1 MVSVKFNA
9 FPYTLHYFATSLKH
23 SERHSTTKRLK
34 SLNIYRKSIELWYM
48 LTTYCRCPGRLLN
61 LYRISCPHQFW
72 YFSGSLCRYCFLDF
86 RWSLRTPDYILLF
99 ISCGRQF
106 LIISCLVWLIFIV
119 ITAVTGPFKTRTLF
133 VEYHLHPSFYI
144 HHGGMNSFSQYMDD
158 LESCLLFIQPS

>member
-86 RWSLRTPDYILLF
+86 KWSLPTPADPWFLS
-99 ISCGRQF
+99 ISCGIFDQF
-106 LIISCLVWLIFIV
+106 MSGLINVNCNNSCSWALWNEDVVCWILPSSFI
-119 ITAVTGPFKTRTLF
+119 
-133 VEYHLHPSFYI
+133 LHSP
-144 HHGGMNSFSQYMDD
+144 
-158 LESCLLFIQPS
+158 